1 MRYRDRWFRRPLAV
15 FMLFALAAPLAWMH
29 FSANRALALSP
40 PSVTEFQPNIKWGGR
55 AVAVDVSPSNT
66 NVAVVASESGGL
78 YKTVDGG
85 ATWSHIDSLPP
96 FRMSDIKYDPGNAN
110 ILIASAWGDSRP
122 INGGGIWR
130 STDGGATWQKP
141 ATANPPAGPRCSSR
155 FNGWGISFAPGTSDV
170 VVATDC
176 GVAVSHDLGATWT
189 HVFPSTT
196 SSQVT
201 AVVAQAGGAG
211 GSIIDTCGADG
222 HHRSSDGGASFGVS
236 SAALPNCTFIHGI
249 AASPLESTV
258 IFATRFVPPPSGC
271 MGGASAVFEGDFA
284 SGGTV
289 TWTQIISSTC
299 KKGGRQPWVATHRS
313 SDNNSTHFDIYFGSG
328 LNVFRQ
334 TCTNTGGPG
343 TRCSTSWS
351 TVSVDHSDQ
360 QGLAFSTAPGNNCA
374 QYLVSDG
381 GVHKTTDCG
390 ATWTITGSGS
400 GGYDALQIYEVD
412 GQVHPSHTDLYFGTQ
427 DNNLWASGDNGI
439 TWPNNFCCEGFFLQI
454 PHSSPSHAGQT
465 ITGVACGP
473 CSNFSAPAHF
483 ASQSGWNNPLAS
495 AVPPASVPFLIAP
508 SVYIEWAQPS
518 PPSSQLYITTNSG
531 ASWTAVSGATISL
544 SLSDRPYISGP
555 PASPTIYQAVR
566 KPSGALG
573 LDKITG
579 VRSATA
585 TVTTADSGLNNI
597 GLYCMGFQ
605 TFLCPTV
612 FGVDPNNPQ
621 HLIAADVGTNQM
633 KDSIDGG
640 GSWSV
645 DSQLTNL
652 VTSGG
657 QFLFNALIS
666 TPFGQ
671 FGGSQA
677 HFIAFDPT
685 NGNRIVVGTE
695 AVGLIASIDG
705 GQTWTTMFGSA
716 RVTGSTS
723 MFFDEVQNDVIVSS
737 YGRGLWKLSFAQRA
751 STLSYVGDTT
761 ADYHDPATLAAVLT
775 DQSTSTPI
783 VGAMLKLSLGPSQNC
798 IAVTD
803 NTGRGTCTIVPNEAA
818 GPYTVAANFTGDAQY
833 TASSDTK
840 TFIVTREE
848 TTLTYTGDTLIANGT
863 TAHLSAILLEDGATP
878 IMSRLVT
885 FTLGS
890 GVSAQI
896 CSGTSDPTGL
906 ASCLISPVAQPLGPG
921 MVSARFA
928 GDSFY
933 LPSLAHANTLLFAF
947 LDHGSFVIGNLS
959 AGLNTSVTFWSAKWS
974 KLNSL
979 SGGPAPADFKGF
991 ASTLS
996 TTPPTCGGTWSTDP
1010 GNSSKPPEQLPSY
1023 MGVIVAS
1030 SASRSGDET
1039 TGNILEIVV
1048 VKTNSGY
1055 APNPGH
1061 PGTGTVV
1068 AVYCHS

>member
-1 MRYRDRWFRRPLAV
+1 MRYWDRWFRQLLTV
-15 FMLFALAAPLAWMH
+15 FLLLALATPLVWMH
-29 FSANRALALSP
+29 FSADRALAVSP

-66 NVAVVASESGGL
+66 NVAIVASESGGL
-78 YKTVDGG
+78 FKTVDGG
-85 ATWSHIDSLPP
+85 ATWSHIDSLSP
-96 FRMSDIKYDPGNAN
+96 FRMSDVKYDPGNTN
-110 ILIASAWGDSRP
+110 ILIASAVGDTRP

-141 ATANPPAGPRCSSR
+141 ATANPPAGPRCNSR
-155 FNGWGISFAPGTSDV
+155 FNTWGISFAPGTSDV

-189 HVFPSTT
+189 HVFPSAT

-211 GSIIDTCGADG
+211 GSIIDTCGPDG
-222 HHRSSDGGASFGVS
+222 HHRSTDGGATFGMS
-236 SAALPNCTFIHGI
+236 STALPNCTFIHGI

-284 SGGTV
+284 SGGTI

-299 KKGGRQPWVATHRS
+299 KGGGRQPWVATHRS
-313 SDNNSTHFDIYFGSG
+313 RDNNSTHFDIYFGSG
-328 LNVFRQ
+328 LNVYRQ

-412 GQVHPSHTDLYFGTQ
+412 GQVHPDHTDLYFGTQ
-427 DNNLWASGDNGI
+427 DNNLWATGDNGL
-439 TWPNNFCCEGFFLQI
+439 TWPNNICCEGFFLQI
-454 PHSSPSHAGQT
+454 PHNSPSDAGQT

-483 ASQSGWNNPLAS
+483 ASQSGWNNP
-495 AVPPASVPFLIAP
+495 PASSGNPFLITP
-508 SVYIEWAQPS
+508 GVYVEWAQPS

-544 SLSDRPYISGP
+544 SLSGRPYISGP

-566 KPSGALG
+566 KPGNVVG

-585 TVTTADSGLNNI
+585 TVTAADSGLNSI
-597 GLYCMGFQ
+597 GGYCMGAG
-605 TFLCPTV
+605 TFVCPTV

-621 HLIAADVGTNQM
+621 HLIAADAGTNQM
-633 KDSIDGG
+633 KDSTDGG
-640 GSWSV
+640 ASWSV

-652 VTSGG
+652 VTGSG
-657 QFLFNALIS
+657 QFLFNA
-666 TPFGQ
+666 PNA
-671 FGGSQA
+671 GSQA

-695 AVGLIASIDG
+695 AAGLIASIDG

-716 RVTGSTS
+716 SVIGSTS
-723 MFFDEVQNDVIVSS
+723 AFFDEVQNDVIVST

-751 STLSYVGDTT
+751 STLNYVGDMT

-775 DQSTSTPI
+775 DQSTGTPI
-783 VGAMLKLSLGPSQNC
+783 VGAILKLSLGPLQTC
-798 IAVTD
+798 MAVTD
-803 NTGRGTCTIVPNEAA
+803 KTGRGACIILPNEAA
-818 GPYTVAANFTGDAQY
+818 GPYAVAASFAGDAQY

-863 TAHLSAILLEDGATP
+863 TAHLSAVLLEDGATAITGRP
-878 IMSRLVT
+878 VT

-890 GVSAQI
+890 GASAQM
-896 CSGTSDPTGL
+896 CSSTTAPTGL
-906 ASCLISPVAQPLGPG
+906 ASCSISPVAQPLGPG
-921 MVSARFA
+921 TVSADFA

-933 LPSLAHANTLLFAF
+933 LPSSAQKNTLLFAF
-947 LDHGSFVIGNLS
+947 LDHGSFVVGDQS
-959 AGLNTSVTFWSAKWS
+959 AGLYLSVTFWSARWS

-991 ASTLS
+991 ASALS
-996 TTPPTCGGTWSTDP
+996 TTPPTCGGSWSADP
-1010 GNSSKPPEQLPSY
+1010 GNSSKPPGQLPSY
-1023 MGVIVAS
+1023 VAVIVAS
-1030 SASRSGDET
+1030 SASRSGNEIR
-1039 TGNILEIVV
+1039 GNILEIVI
-1048 VKTNSGY
+1048 VKTNSSY

-1061 PGTGTVV
+1061 AGTGIVV
-1068 AVYCHS
+1068 AVYCRS